1 MVNFSLNL
9 ASLVGIALAIGGI
22 GLYFVRTVRPELSRD
37 YDLFFA
43 AVALLCGGILFF
55 YGWRF
60 DPIMQFGQILLG
72 GSTVFF
78 ALENIR
84 LRGVTTSQAKRQ
96 ASPSPIVDEERRVS
110 RVYEVDAQLDDLE
123 PVYDRPIPRRI
134 PGTRDSRPSRDSYYS
149 DEEPRRRPSNRSN
162 DYDRP
167 SSEERPRRRRPR
179 PPESGSNPRPRQ
191 WEASV
196 ESEGGAPRGSSE
208 ASPRRRRRP
217 PEDPSS
223 GRNWDEESAAA
234 PAGDAARQA
243 RRYRGEDASEYGT
256 VASTDYAEERPRRY
270 RGEDA
275 SEYGT
280 AASTDYASTDYAEER
295 SPSYGSDDWDDR
307 SNDYVD
313 YQPIDANDEEDDNS
327 GQFDK

>member
-72 GSTVFF
+72 GSAVFF

-96 ASPSPIVDEERRVS
+96 ASPSPIVDDERKVS
-110 RVYEVDAQLDDLE
+110 RVYEVDAELDDME
-123 PVYDRPIPRRI
+123 PRYNNRPTPRRI
-134 PGTRDSRPSRDSYYS
+134 PGTRDSRLSRDSYY
-149 DEEPRRRPSNRSN
+149 DDEPRRRPSGRSN
-162 DYDRP
+162 GYDRGGY
-167 SSEERPRRRRPR
+167 EERSRRRRPR

-196 ESEGGAPRGSSE
+196 ESEESDPRGNFE
-208 ASPRRRRRP
+208 DSPRRRRRP
-217 PEDPSS
+217 PEESS
-223 GRNWDEESAAA
+223 YGRSWDEDM
-234 PAGDAARQA
+234 PATSVAEDD
-243 RRYRGEDASEYGT
+243 RYS
-256 VASTDYAEERPRRY
+256 SDYDDEP
-270 RGEDA
+270 G

-280 AASTDYASTDYAEER
+280 ATSTDYGEER
-295 SPSYGSDDWDDR
+295 FSSGDGMRTGQASSRRSRSYGSEDWEDR
-307 SNDYVD
+307 SNEYVD
-313 YQPIDANDEEDDNS
+313 YQPIDSNEEEDDNS